1 MIRFM
6 ISSKN
11 IINEKIKSIKNDY
24 KDLLNDENH
33 IREKKII
40 DLISEKNNNKL
51 NVNDK
56 IKFLSYITDSES
68 EDIDILSY
76 NIWVKF
82 GMIQTLNEYNFLPGI
97 GLPSIF

>member
-51 NVNDK
+51 NVNDAK
-56 IKFLSYITDSES
+56 
-68 EDIDILSY
+68 
-76 NIWVKF
+76 
-82 GMIQTLNEYNFLPGI
+82 
-97 GLPSIF
+97 

>member
-1 MIRFM
+1 M

-24 KDLLNDENH
+24 GDLLNDENH

-51 NVNDK
+51 NGNDK

-68 EDIDILSY
+68 EDVDILSY
-76 NIWVKF
+76 NIWVKEN
-82 GMIQTLNEYNFLPGI
+82 IK
-97 GLPSIF
+97 

>member
-1 MIRFM
+1 M
-6 ISSKN
+6 
-11 IINEKIKSIKNDY
+11 
-24 KDLLNDENH
+24 LNDENH

-56 IKFLSYITDSES
+56 IKFLSYLTDSES

-76 NIWVKF
+76 NIWVKEN
-82 GMIQTLNEYNFLPGI
+82 IK
-97 GLPSIF
+97 